1 MGLPLPAA
9 RVTARRVPAL
19 PTRPALSALSAKPTA
34 APRSPP
40 LRHGYNTPLEKRIGQ
55 HPFARPMSPP
65 PNCSHAAASQSR
77 FIERT
82 ERTRPSK
89 TRSRNHIRQVYPSGS
104 IAEVFFLRDVTRGC
118 GSEAQT
124 SEPVRSSAHTFHV
137 NGWDTGIRSRV
148 GQGKAPYLE
157 RLESLEKIFRRF
169 LGSDTAAV
177 PLLKTPSRR
186 VKRKYLLPQRECQ
199 AAAKHRSVHQNS
211 PSAR

>member
-1 MGLPLPAA
+1 MDTIHPWKKGSDITRSPRPL
-9 RVTARRVPAL
+9 
-19 PTRPALSALSAKPTA
+19 
-34 APRSPP
+34 SPP
-40 LRHGYNTPLEKRIGQ
+40 L
-55 HPFARPMSPP
+55 
-65 PNCSHAAASQSR
+65 NCSHAAASR
-77 FIERT
+77 DRIIEQT

-186 VKRKYLLPQRECQ
+186 VKQQYLLPRQECQ
-199 AAAKHRSVHQNS
+199 AAARDRSMDERQPRS
-211 PSAR
+211 R